1 MVHSSSRIATATE
14 IILFQDAEMLSTV
27 ALAADDCYHADSL
40 LARDELLSN
49 MELRVSGLIMRLE
62 WWLLS

>member
-1 MVHSSSRIATATE
+1 
-14 IILFQDAEMLSTV
+14 MLSTV